1 MKILAII
8 PARGGSKRIPRKNI
22 KNFAGQPII
31 KYSVDAAKKAACFS
45 EIMVSTDD
53 PEIARVAK
61 SCGARVPFFRS
72 KKNSGDRVMI
82 IPVLAE
88 VLREYEKRGKKF
100 EYVCCIFPTAPFVTG
115 EKLRTAKRLILKNK
129 ADAVVPVVRFSYPIQ
144 RSLKISGKEA
154 KMFWP
159 KYYNYRSQD
168 LEPAYHDCGQFYFL
182 TTEAILKQ
190 KKLFP
195 KSVVSIEVPESEAQ
209 DIDNESD
216 WQIAEIKY
224 KLLNKKTS

>member
-22 KNFAGQPII
+22 KNFVGRPII
-31 KYSVDAAKKAACFS
+31 KYSISAAKEAGCFN

-53 PEIARVAK
+53 PEIARMAE

-72 KKNSGDRVMI
+72 KKNSDNRAMI

-88 VLREYEKRGKKF
+88 VLMEYKKRGKKF

-115 EKLRTAKRLILKNK
+115 EKLRNAKQLILKNK
-129 ADAVVPVVRFSYPIQ
+129 ADAVMPMVRFSYPIQ
-144 RSLKISGKEA
+144 RALKINGRGA

-159 KYYNYRSQD
+159 KYYNCRSQD

-182 TTEAILKQ
+182 ASEAILKQ

-195 KSVVSIEVPESEAQ
+195 KFLVPIEIPETEAQ
-209 DIDNESD
+209 DIDNETD
-216 WQIAEIKY
+216 WQIAEMKY
-224 KLLNKKTS
+224 KLLNKKTG